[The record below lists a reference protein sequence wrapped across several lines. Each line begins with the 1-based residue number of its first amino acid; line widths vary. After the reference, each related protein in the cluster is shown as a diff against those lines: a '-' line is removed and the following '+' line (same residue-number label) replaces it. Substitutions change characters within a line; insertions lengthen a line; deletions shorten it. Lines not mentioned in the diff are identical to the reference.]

1 MEDKKKNEAASPQK
15 MAELQHLELKNFY
28 KQADE
33 EVKKEQAEDC
43 PGCYY
48 PQAEDDEKKKL
59 SKECAQCFYQ
69 TDDEPESDGKNR

>member
-1 MEDKKKNEAASPQK
+1 MEDKKKHKVASPQK
-15 MAELQHLELKNFY
+15 LAELQHLELENFY

-43 PGCYY
+43 PDCYY
-48 PQAEDDEKKKL
+48 PQAEDSEKKKL

-69 TDDEPESDGKNR
+69 TEEPEEDGENR